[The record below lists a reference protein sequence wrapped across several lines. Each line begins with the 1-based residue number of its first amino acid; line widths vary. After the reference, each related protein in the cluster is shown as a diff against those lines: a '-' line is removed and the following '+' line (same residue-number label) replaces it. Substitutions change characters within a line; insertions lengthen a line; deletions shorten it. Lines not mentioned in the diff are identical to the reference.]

1 MPRFMSPMIRRRPAT
16 PPISNAQEQPPVQEM
31 PSIPEIPAIPEP
43 QPAPEA
49 QPITAQPAAGQAAAP
64 QPPEEELEPTEVR
77 ISEGGYKQIRD
88 ESLVL
93 LSQGITHRLDHSP
106 DGPFQIFVD
115 LDDQKRARFQIR
127 LYHRENPPRE
137 PTEPLPLKASLQ
149 PIWVLLVP
157 AAVTLVQFSGII
169 PGIEGEGL
177 SDADKVMNGQWWRC
191 ITALTL
197 HGDSRHLGGNLL
209 TGYLVLSMMS
219 YRISLAKVVP
229 FLAVSSA
236 LANFCVAA
244 TVQSN
249 FRSLGFST
257 FVFAAIGALSV
268 MEFRLMPKESHGML
282 RRFAPLCGAAS
293 LATFVGLGEHA
304 DILAHLYGFIA
315 GLLCGFIPSKKSLRW
330 GAPVAVTDIF
340 WIVAY
345 YTLFAIGWAFAH
357 Q

>member
-1 MPRFMSPMIRRRPAT
+1 MVRRRPT
-16 PPISNAQEQPPVQEM
+16 
-31 PSIPEIPAIPEP
+31 EP
-43 QPAPEA
+43 QPTPEA
-49 QPITAQPAAGQAAAP
+49 EPITAQPITQSTAEQTTAA
-64 QPPEEELEPTEVR
+64 QPAEEELEPTEIR

-93 LSQGITHRLDHSP
+93 LSQGISHRLEHSP
-106 DGPFQIFVD
+106 DGPFQIFVE

-137 PTEPLPLKASLQ
+137 VNAPLPLKASLQ

-244 TVQSN
+244 TVQTD

-268 MEFRLMPKESHGML
+268 MEFRLMPKESHGLL

-330 GAPVAVTDIF
+330 GAPVAASDIF
-340 WIVAY
+340 WVIAY
-345 YTLFAIGWAFAH
+345 YAIFIIGWAFAH

>member
-1 MPRFMSPMIRRRPAT
+1 M
-16 PPISNAQEQPPVQEM
+16 
-31 PSIPEIPAIPEP
+31 
-43 QPAPEA
+43 
-49 QPITAQPAAGQAAAP
+49 
-64 QPPEEELEPTEVR
+64 
-77 ISEGGYKQIRD
+77 
-88 ESLVL
+88 
-93 LSQGITHRLDHSP
+93 
-106 DGPFQIFVD
+106 
-115 LDDQKRARFQIR
+115 
-127 LYHRENPPRE
+127 
-137 PTEPLPLKASLQ
+137 
-149 PIWVLLVP
+149 LVP
-157 AAVTLVQFSGII
+157 AAVTLVQFSGIV
-169 PGIEGEGL
+169 PGIESEGL
-177 SDADKVMNGQWWRC
+177 SDADKVMSGQWWRC

-244 TVQSN
+244 TVQSD

-268 MEFRLMPKESHGML
+268 MEFRLMPKESHGLL

-315 GLLCGFIPSKKSLRW
+315 GLMCGFIPNKKSLRW
-330 GAPVAVTDIF
+330 GAPVAATDIF
-340 WIVAY
+340 WIIAY
-345 YTLFAIGWAFAH
+345 YAIFAIGWAFAH
-357 Q
+357 G

>member
-1 MPRFMSPMIRRRPAT
+1 MVRRRPT
-16 PPISNAQEQPPVQEM
+16 
-31 PSIPEIPAIPEP
+31 EP
-43 QPAPEA
+43 QPTPEA
-49 QPITAQPAAGQAAAP
+49 EPITAQPITQSTAEQTTAA
-64 QPPEEELEPTEVR
+64 QPAEEELEPTEIR

-93 LSQGITHRLDHSP
+93 LSQGISHRLEHSP
-106 DGPFQIFVD
+106 DGPFQIFVE

-137 PTEPLPLKASLQ
+137 VNAPLPLKASFQ

-177 SDADKVMNGQWWRC
+177 SDANKVMNGQWWRC

-244 TVQSN
+244 TVQTD

-268 MEFRLMPKESHGML
+268 MEFRLMPKESHGLL

-330 GAPVAVTDIF
+330 GAPVAASDIF
-340 WIVAY
+340 WVVAY
-345 YTLFAIGWAFAH
+345 YAIFIIGWAFAH

>member
-1 MPRFMSPMIRRRPAT
+1 MVRRRPT
-16 PPISNAQEQPPVQEM
+16 
-31 PSIPEIPAIPEP
+31 EP
-43 QPAPEA
+43 QPTPEA
-49 QPITAQPAAGQAAAP
+49 EPITAQPITQSTAEQTTAA
-64 QPPEEELEPTEVR
+64 QPTEEELEPTEIR

-93 LSQGITHRLDHSP
+93 LSQGISHRLEHSP
-106 DGPFQIFVD
+106 DGPFQIFVE

-137 PTEPLPLKASLQ
+137 VNAPLPLKASFQ

-177 SDADKVMNGQWWRC
+177 SDATKVMNGQWWRC

-244 TVQSN
+244 TVQTD

-268 MEFRLMPKESHGML
+268 MEFRLMPKESHGLL

-330 GAPVAVTDIF
+330 GAPVAASDIF
-340 WIVAY
+340 WVVAY
-345 YTLFAIGWAFAH
+345 YAIFIIGWAFAH

>member
-1 MPRFMSPMIRRRPAT
+1 MVRRRPT
-16 PPISNAQEQPPVQEM
+16 
-31 PSIPEIPAIPEP
+31 EP
-43 QPAPEA
+43 QPTPEA
-49 QPITAQPAAGQAAAP
+49 EPITAQPITQSTAEQTTAA
-64 QPPEEELEPTEVR
+64 QPAEEELEPTEIR

-93 LSQGITHRLDHSP
+93 LSQGISHRLEHSP
-106 DGPFQIFVD
+106 DGPFQIFVE

-137 PTEPLPLKASLQ
+137 VNAPLPLKASFQ

-244 TVQSN
+244 TVQTD

-257 FVFAAIGALSV
+257 FVFAAISALSV
-268 MEFRLMPKESHGML
+268 MEFRLMPKESHGLL

-330 GAPVAVTDIF
+330 GAPVAASDIF
-340 WIVAY
+340 WVVAY
-345 YTLFAIGWAFAH
+345 YAIFIIGWAFAH

>member
-1 MPRFMSPMIRRRPAT
+1 MVRRRPT
-16 PPISNAQEQPPVQEM
+16 
-31 PSIPEIPAIPEP
+31 EP
-43 QPAPEA
+43 QPTPEA
-49 QPITAQPAAGQAAAP
+49 EPITAQPITQSTAEQTTAA
-64 QPPEEELEPTEVR
+64 QPAEEELEPTEIR

-93 LSQGITHRLDHSP
+93 LSQGISHRLEHSP
-106 DGPFQIFVD
+106 DGPFQIFVE

-137 PTEPLPLKASLQ
+137 VNAPLPLKASLQ

-169 PGIEGEGL
+169 PGIESEGL

-244 TVQSN
+244 TVHTD

-268 MEFRLMPKESHGML
+268 MEFRLMPKESHGLL

-293 LATFVGLGEHA
+293 LATFVGIGEHA

-330 GAPVAVTDIF
+330 GAPVAASDIF
-340 WIVAY
+340 WVIAY
-345 YTLFAIGWAFAH
+345 YAIFIIGWAFAH
-357 Q
+357 

>member
-1 MPRFMSPMIRRRPAT
+1 
-16 PPISNAQEQPPVQEM
+16 
-31 PSIPEIPAIPEP
+31 
-43 QPAPEA
+43 
-49 QPITAQPAAGQAAAP
+49 
-64 QPPEEELEPTEVR
+64 
-77 ISEGGYKQIRD
+77 
-88 ESLVL
+88 
-93 LSQGITHRLDHSP
+93 
-106 DGPFQIFVD
+106 
-115 LDDQKRARFQIR
+115 
-127 LYHRENPPRE
+127 
-137 PTEPLPLKASLQ
+137 
-149 PIWVLLVP
+149 
-157 AAVTLVQFSGII
+157 
-169 PGIEGEGL
+169 
-177 SDADKVMNGQWWRC
+177 MNGQWWRC

-244 TVQSN
+244 TVHTD

-268 MEFRLMPKESHGML
+268 MEFRLMPKESHGLL

-293 LATFVGLGEHA
+293 LATFVGIGEHA

-330 GAPVAVTDIF
+330 GGPLRHRIF
-340 WIVAY
+340 SGLSPTTPSLSSAGRSPTSNPKNKKIPGM
-345 YTLFAIGWAFAH
+345 TGEKS
-357 Q
+357 

>member
-1 MPRFMSPMIRRRPAT
+1 MVRRRPT
-16 PPISNAQEQPPVQEM
+16 
-31 PSIPEIPAIPEP
+31 EP
-43 QPAPEA
+43 QPTPEA
-49 QPITAQPAAGQAAAP
+49 EPITAQPITQSTAEQTTAA
-64 QPPEEELEPTEVR
+64 QPTEEELEPTEIR

-93 LSQGITHRLDHSP
+93 LSQGISHRLEHSP
-106 DGPFQIFVD
+106 DGPFQIFVE

-137 PTEPLPLKASLQ
+137 VNAPLPLKASLQ

-169 PGIEGEGL
+169 PGIESEGL
-177 SDADKVMNGQWWRC
+177 SDANKVMNGQWWRC

-244 TVQSN
+244 TVQTD

-268 MEFRLMPKESHGML
+268 MEFRLMPKESHGLL

-330 GAPVAVTDIF
+330 GAPVAASDIF
-340 WIVAY
+340 WVVAY
-345 YTLFAIGWAFAH
+345 YAIFIIGWAFAH

>member
-1 MPRFMSPMIRRRPAT
+1 MVRRRPT
-16 PPISNAQEQPPVQEM
+16 
-31 PSIPEIPAIPEP
+31 EP
-43 QPAPEA
+43 QPTPEA
-49 QPITAQPAAGQAAAP
+49 EPITAQPITQSTAEQTTAA
-64 QPPEEELEPTEVR
+64 QPTEEELEPTEIR

-93 LSQGITHRLDHSP
+93 LSQGISHRLEHSP
-106 DGPFQIFVD
+106 DGPFQIFVE

-137 PTEPLPLKASLQ
+137 VNAPLPLKASLQ

-169 PGIEGEGL
+169 PGIESEGL
-177 SDADKVMNGQWWRC
+177 SDADKVLNGQWWRC

-244 TVQSN
+244 TVHTD

-268 MEFRLMPKESHGML
+268 MEFRLMPKESHGLL

-293 LATFVGLGEHA
+293 LATFVGIGEHA

-330 GAPVAVTDIF
+330 GAPVAASDIF
-340 WIVAY
+340 WVIAY
-345 YTLFAIGWAFAH
+345 YAIFIIGWAFAH
-357 Q
+357 

>member
-1 MPRFMSPMIRRRPAT
+1 MVRRRPT
-16 PPISNAQEQPPVQEM
+16 
-31 PSIPEIPAIPEP
+31 EP
-43 QPAPEA
+43 QPTPEA
-49 QPITAQPAAGQAAAP
+49 EPITAQPITQSTAEQTTAA
-64 QPPEEELEPTEVR
+64 QPTEEELEPTEIR

-93 LSQGITHRLDHSP
+93 LSQGISHRLEHSP
-106 DGPFQIFVD
+106 DGPFQIFVE

-137 PTEPLPLKASLQ
+137 VNAPLPLKASFQ

-177 SDADKVMNGQWWRC
+177 SDANKVMNGQWWRC

-244 TVQSN
+244 TVQTD

-268 MEFRLMPKESHGML
+268 MEFRLMPKESHGLL

-330 GAPVAVTDIF
+330 GAPVAASDIF
-340 WIVAY
+340 WVVAY
-345 YTLFAIGWAFAH
+345 YAIFIIGWAFAH

>member
-1 MPRFMSPMIRRRPAT
+1 MVRRRPTA
-16 PPISNAQEQPPVQEM
+16 PPVSNAQEQPAAQEM
-31 PSIPEIPAIPEP
+31 PSIPKIPAM
-43 QPAPEA
+43 PEA
-49 QPITAQPAAGQAAAP
+49 PPTPEAEPITAQPITQPAAEQTTAI
-64 QPPEEELEPTEVR
+64 QPAEEEIEPTEIR

-93 LSQGITHRLDHSP
+93 LSQGITHRLEHSP

-137 PTEPLPLKASLQ
+137 VNEPLPLKASLQ

-157 AAVTLVQFSGII
+157 AAVTLVQFSGIV

-177 SDADKVMNGQWWRC
+177 SDAEKVLNGQWWRC

-244 TVQSN
+244 TVHSD

-268 MEFRLMPKESHGML
+268 MEFRLMPKESHGLL

-293 LATFVGLGEHA
+293 LATFVGIGEHA

-315 GLLCGFIPSKKSLRW
+315 GLLCGFIPNKKSLRW
-330 GAPVAVTDIF
+330 GAPVVASDIF
-340 WIVAY
+340 WIVGY
-345 YTLFAIGWAFAH
+345 YAIFVIGWAFAH
-357 Q
+357 G

>member
-1 MPRFMSPMIRRRPAT
+1 MVRRRPT
-16 PPISNAQEQPPVQEM
+16 
-31 PSIPEIPAIPEP
+31 EP
-43 QPAPEA
+43 QPTPEA
-49 QPITAQPAAGQAAAP
+49 QPITAQPATTEPAAEQTIAA
-64 QPPEEELEPTEVR
+64 QPAEEELEPTEIR

-93 LSQGITHRLDHSP
+93 LSQGISHRLEHSP
-106 DGPFQIFVD
+106 DGPFQIFVE

-137 PTEPLPLKASLQ
+137 VNAPLPLKASFQ

-157 AAVTLVQFSGII
+157 TVVTLIQFSGII
-169 PGIEGEGL
+169 PGIESEGL

-244 TVQSN
+244 TVQTD

-268 MEFRLMPKESHGML
+268 MEFRLMPKESHGLL

-315 GLLCGFIPSKKSLRW
+315 GLLCGFIPNKKSLRW
-330 GAPVAVTDIF
+330 GAPVVASDIF
-340 WIVAY
+340 WIVGY
-345 YTLFAIGWAFAH
+345 YAIFVIGWAFAH

>member
-1 MPRFMSPMIRRRPAT
+1 MVKRRPT
-16 PPISNAQEQPPVQEM
+16 EPPADNAQEQPPTPEM
-31 PSIPEIPAIPEP
+31 PSIPEIPAMPE
-43 QPAPEA
+43 
-49 QPITAQPAAGQAAAP
+49 PAAGQTTAA
-64 QPPEEELEPTEVR
+64 QPEEELEPTEIR

-93 LSQGITHRLDHSP
+93 LSQGISHRLEHSP
-106 DGPFQIFVD
+106 DGPFQIFVE

-157 AAVTLVQFSGII
+157 AAVTLVQFSGFI
-169 PGIEGEGL
+169 PGIESEGL

-244 TVQSN
+244 TVHTD

-268 MEFRLMPKESHGML
+268 MEFRLMPKESHGLL

-293 LATFVGLGEHA
+293 LATFVGIGEHA

-330 GAPVAVTDIF
+330 GAPVAASDIF
-340 WIVAY
+340 WVIAY
-345 YTLFAIGWAFAH
+345 YAIFIIGWAFAH
-357 Q
+357 

>member
-1 MPRFMSPMIRRRPAT
+1 MVRRRPT
-16 PPISNAQEQPPVQEM
+16 
-31 PSIPEIPAIPEP
+31 EP
-43 QPAPEA
+43 QPTPEA
-49 QPITAQPAAGQAAAP
+49 EPITAQPITQSTAEQTTAA
-64 QPPEEELEPTEVR
+64 QPAEEELEPTEIR

-93 LSQGITHRLDHSP
+93 LSQGISHRLEHSP
-106 DGPFQIFVD
+106 DGPFQIFVE

-137 PTEPLPLKASLQ
+137 VNAPLPLKASFQ

-244 TVQSN
+244 TVQTD

-268 MEFRLMPKESHGML
+268 MEFRLMPKESHGLL

-330 GAPVAVTDIF
+330 GAPVAASDIF
-340 WIVAY
+340 WVVAY
-345 YTLFAIGWAFAH
+345 YAIFIIGWAFAH

>member
-1 MPRFMSPMIRRRPAT
+1 MPRFMSPMIRRRPVTDKLDEESFAVD
-16 PPISNAQEQPPVQEM
+16 PNAISPANQESVQAPIEQ
-31 PSIPEIPAIPEP
+31 SADPE
-43 QPAPEA
+43 
-49 QPITAQPAAGQAAAP
+49 T
-64 QPPEEELEPTEVR
+64 PTEIR

-157 AAVTLVQFSGII
+157 AAVTLVQFSGIV

-177 SDADKVMNGQWWRC
+177 SDAEKVLHGQWWRC

-244 TVQSN
+244 TVQSD

-268 MEFRLMPKESHGML
+268 MEFRLMPKESHGLL

-330 GAPVAVTDIF
+330 GAPVVATDIF

-345 YTLFAIGWAFAH
+345 FALFAIGWAFAH
-357 Q
+357 G

>member
-1 MPRFMSPMIRRRPAT
+1 MVRRRPT
-16 PPISNAQEQPPVQEM
+16 
-31 PSIPEIPAIPEP
+31 EP
-43 QPAPEA
+43 QPTPEA
-49 QPITAQPAAGQAAAP
+49 EPITAQPITQSTAEQTTAA
-64 QPPEEELEPTEVR
+64 QPAEEELEPTEIR

-93 LSQGITHRLDHSP
+93 LSQGISHRLEHSP
-106 DGPFQIFVD
+106 DGPFQIFVE

-137 PTEPLPLKASLQ
+137 VNAPLPLKASLQ

-169 PGIEGEGL
+169 PGIESEGL
-177 SDADKVMNGQWWRC
+177 SDANKVMNGQWWRC

-244 TVQSN
+244 TVQTD

-268 MEFRLMPKESHGML
+268 MEFRLMPKESHGLL

-330 GAPVAVTDIF
+330 GAPVAASDIF
-340 WIVAY
+340 WVVAY
-345 YTLFAIGWAFAH
+345 YAIFIIGWAFAH

>member
-1 MPRFMSPMIRRRPAT
+1 MVRRRPT
-16 PPISNAQEQPPVQEM
+16 
-31 PSIPEIPAIPEP
+31 EP
-43 QPAPEA
+43 QPTPEA
-49 QPITAQPAAGQAAAP
+49 EPITAQPITQSTAEQTTAA
-64 QPPEEELEPTEVR
+64 QPAEEELEPTEIR

-93 LSQGITHRLDHSP
+93 LSQGISHRLEHSP
-106 DGPFQIFVD
+106 DGPFQIFVE

-137 PTEPLPLKASLQ
+137 VNAPLPLKASLQ

-169 PGIEGEGL
+169 PGIESEGL

-244 TVQSN
+244 TVHTD

-268 MEFRLMPKESHGML
+268 MEFRLMPKESHGLL

-293 LATFVGLGEHA
+293 LATFVGIGEHA

-330 GAPVAVTDIF
+330 GAPVATSDIF
-340 WIVAY
+340 WVIAY
-345 YTLFAIGWAFAH
+345 YAIFIIGWAFAH
-357 Q
+357 

>member
-1 MPRFMSPMIRRRPAT
+1 MSRFMSPMVRRRPT
-16 PPISNAQEQPPVQEM
+16 
-31 PSIPEIPAIPEP
+31 EP
-43 QPAPEA
+43 QPTPEA
-49 QPITAQPAAGQAAAP
+49 QPITAQPATTEPAAEQTIAA
-64 QPPEEELEPTEVR
+64 QPAEEELEPTEIR

-93 LSQGITHRLDHSP
+93 LSQGISHRLEHSP
-106 DGPFQIFVD
+106 DGPFQIFVE

-137 PTEPLPLKASLQ
+137 VNAPLPLKASFQ

-157 AAVTLVQFSGII
+157 TVVTLIQFSGII
-169 PGIEGEGL
+169 PGIESEGL

-244 TVQSN
+244 TVQTD

-268 MEFRLMPKESHGML
+268 MEFRLMPKESHGLL

-315 GLLCGFIPSKKSLRW
+315 GLLCGFIPNKKSLRW
-330 GAPVAVTDIF
+330 GAPVVASDIF
-340 WIVAY
+340 WIVGY
-345 YTLFAIGWAFAH
+345 YAIFVIGWAFAH

>member
-1 MPRFMSPMIRRRPAT
+1 MVRRRPT
-16 PPISNAQEQPPVQEM
+16 
-31 PSIPEIPAIPEP
+31 EP
-43 QPAPEA
+43 QPTPKAE
-49 QPITAQPAAGQAAAP
+49 PITAQPITQSTAEQTTAA
-64 QPPEEELEPTEVR
+64 QPAEEELEPTEIR

-93 LSQGITHRLDHSP
+93 LSQGISHRLEHSP
-106 DGPFQIFVD
+106 DGPFQIFVE

-137 PTEPLPLKASLQ
+137 VNAPLPLKASFQ

-169 PGIEGEGL
+169 PGIESEGL

-244 TVQSN
+244 TVQTD

-268 MEFRLMPKESHGML
+268 MEFRLMPKESHGLL

-330 GAPVAVTDIF
+330 GAPVAASDIF
-340 WIVAY
+340 WVVAY
-345 YTLFAIGWAFAH
+345 YAIFIIGWAFAH